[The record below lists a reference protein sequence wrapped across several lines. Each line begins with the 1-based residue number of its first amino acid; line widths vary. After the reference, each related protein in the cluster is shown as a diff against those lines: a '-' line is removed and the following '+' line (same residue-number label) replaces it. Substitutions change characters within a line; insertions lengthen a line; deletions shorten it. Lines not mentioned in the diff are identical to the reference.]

1 MHVQDLTEYEPI
13 ITFRG
18 RKVWLMTSFKV
29 NLVHSH
35 RPAVLLHLSLYM
47 RVSRHRYTPGGQ
59 LVVNLHLQPWMCQR
73 IHSIWSQ
80 QSLATNSHWGLLS
93 LPITL
98 KCYSPFEGILDLHN
112 ISSFTQTPII
122 LTMIFI
128 DLYCANIN
136 PGKEIFIWALHW
148 LSKILKSYY
157 ILQFKK
163 FYKQLLINPQSLIN
177 FTDRT

>member
-35 RPAVLLHLSLYM
+35 RPVVLLHLSLYM

-112 ISSFTQTPII
+112 ISSFTQTPDIYWFVLRKYQSREKKFHLSITLTQQNPNI
-122 LTMIFI
+122 L
-128 DLYCANIN
+128 
-136 PGKEIFIWALHW
+136 LHTPIQ
-148 LSKILKSYY
+148 KILK
-157 ILQFKK
+157 I
-163 FYKQLLINPQSLIN
+163 ITN
-177 FTDRT
+177 

>member
-1 MHVQDLTEYEPI
+1 
-13 ITFRG
+13 
-18 RKVWLMTSFKV
+18 MTSFKV

-35 RPAVLLHLSLYM
+35 RHLLSFCTCHYTCVFHGIGHPRWPAGSKFTSAALNGPKNSQHLIPTITCYES
-47 RVSRHRYTPGGQ
+47 HR
-59 LVVNLHLQPWMCQR
+59 
-73 IHSIWSQ
+73 
-80 QSLATNSHWGLLS
+80 GLLS

-136 PGKEIFIWALHW
+136 PGNEIFI
-148 LSKILKSYY
+148 
-157 ILQFKK
+157 
-163 FYKQLLINPQSLIN
+163 
-177 FTDRT
+177 